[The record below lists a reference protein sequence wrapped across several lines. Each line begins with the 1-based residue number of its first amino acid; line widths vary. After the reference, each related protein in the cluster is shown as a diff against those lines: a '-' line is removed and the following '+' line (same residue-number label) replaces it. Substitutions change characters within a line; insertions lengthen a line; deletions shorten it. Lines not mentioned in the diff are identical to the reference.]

1 MRVEDYN
8 TMVKKLT
15 WLYLFVFFLVVIP
28 GFAVSL
34 YLVEPVTDFVMDR
47 LAGSQSSWTI
57 NMFPV
62 ILPMFLATI
71 TIGLVLVRL
80 ADRRFGLKCPCCGK
94 SLILGQSIRRCLR
107 NGDACPSCGVVV
119 VKEAMNAEPGTASND
134 RPAAPLE
141 NPKHTE
147 RPPSVS

>member
-28 GFAVSL
+28 GIVVSL
-34 YLVEPVTDFVMDR
+34 YLVVPVTDFVMDR
-47 LAGSQSSWTI
+47 LAGSESSWTI

-107 NGDACPSCGVVV
+107 NGGSCPSCGMVV
-119 VKEAMNAEPGTASND
+119 VKEAMNAERKKDSFERSAPGAS
-134 RPAAPLE
+134 E
-141 NPKHTE
+141 
-147 RPPSVS
+147 